1 MKQLHETKD
10 YRGYEKS
17 TKVLHKHFEPRLI
30 AFYLLAKWEIG
41 VVTET
46 YPNLNINII

>member
-1 MKQLHETKD
+1 MKLKITEAHS
-10 YRGYEKS
+10 GYEKS

-46 YPNLNINII
+46 YPNLNINLI